1 MNKTR
6 PKRGLMFQLIL
17 LLLLIALI
25 PLVISNSNLVKL
37 NENYLENNLLDNH
50 TERARGTAQEISS
63 YLRNAIEKLEIITRL
78 QPLTQTFSDVQKYQ
92 LLFFFLEEY
101 KDFVSIALMD
111 REGAVQSEIVR
122 PPMNSMQIDER
133 TERRESVF
141 QQAVQGDLSIAD
153 PMSLPEKETAL
164 VTMGLPIYFGDQ
176 VNGVL
181 VAEMSMQRIWEIV
194 NDVSIHRS
202 GEAYLVDR
210 RGRLIAHKDR
220 HRVME
225 QEDMTGE
232 EIVGT
237 YLAVG
242 NSGGALPFVNRDGE
256 EMLGAYAPLS
266 LEGWGVVVQEPRKD
280 AYFVVA
286 EMKFRSLLWGGCT
299 GILVCFIGVFF
310 ARKISVPIMNFTQ
323 SAFRIAKGN
332 FKERVTLK
340 SKNEIGQLADT
351 FNYMAE
357 ELDLHDQNMRDL
369 FMSAISSLA
378 AAIDARDP
386 YTRGHSERV
395 TAYSLAIADEMEVDS
410 EDREVVHLAGLLHDV
425 GKIGIDDSV
434 LRKPT
439 QLTDEEFV
447 IIKQHPEKG
456 ASIMSPIKQLK
467 DVIPSMRHH
476 HERYD
481 GNGYPDGI
489 GGERIPLPARI
500 ITVADTFDAMTS
512 DRPYQVGIPDEEVV
526 EKIAS
531 WAGSRY
537 DPKVCEAF
545 AQAYRAEIL
554 AGFDSRSLLDDAGP
568 DAQVLALFCVEREPA
583 AWPSPPG

>member
-1 MNKTR
+1 MSKAR
-6 PKRGLMFQLIL
+6 PKRGLMFQLII

-37 NENYLENNLLDNH
+37 NENYLENNVLDNH
-50 TERARGTAQEISS
+50 AERARGTAQEISS
-63 YLRNAIEKLEIITRL
+63 YLRNSIEKLEIITRL

-111 REGAVQSEIVR
+111 RDGAVQSEIVR
-122 PPMNSMQIDER
+122 PAMNSMRVEER
-133 TERRESVF
+133 TVRRESVF
-141 QQAVQGDLSIAD
+141 RQAVNGDLSIND
-153 PMSLPEKETAL
+153 PMSLPENEMAL
-164 VTMGLPIYFGDQ
+164 VTIGLPIYFGDQ

-194 NDVSIHRS
+194 DSISIHRS

-210 RGRLIAHKDR
+210 RGRLIAHKNR
-220 HRVME
+220 RRIIE

-242 NSGGALPFVNRDGE
+242 NSGGALPFVNREGRK
-256 EMLGAYAPLS
+256 MLGAYAPLS
-266 LEGWGVVVQEPRKD
+266 LEGWGVVVQEPRKA

-286 EMKFRSLLWGGCT
+286 EMKFRSLLWGGFT
-299 GILVCFIGVFF
+299 GILVCLIGVFV

-323 SAFRIAKGN
+323 SALRIAKGN
-332 FKERVTLK
+332 FKERISLK

-351 FNYMAE
+351 FNYMAQ
-357 ELDLHDQNMRDL
+357 ELDLHDLNMRDL
-369 FMSAISSLA
+369 FMSAIASLA

-395 TAYSLAIADEMEVDS
+395 TAYSLAIADEMDVNS
-410 EDREVVHLAGLLHDV
+410 ADREVVHLAGLLHDV

-434 LRKPT
+434 LRKPN
-439 QLTDEEFV
+439 QLTDEEFM

-456 ASIMSPIKQLK
+456 ANIMSPIKQLK

-489 GGERIPLPARI
+489 GGETIPLPARI
-500 ITVADTFDAMTS
+500 ITIADTFDAMTS

-526 EKIAS
+526 EKIAG

-545 AQAYRAEIL
+545 ARAHGKGTI
-554 AGFDSRSLLDDAGP
+554 AGIKG
-568 DAQVLALFCVEREPA
+568 A
-583 AWPSPPG
+583 AEEEGRGDEAVPCSVPHLVQ

>member
-1 MNKTR
+1 MSKAR

-50 TERARGTAQEISS
+50 AERARGTAQEISS

-111 REGAVQSEIVR
+111 KNGAVASEIVR
-122 PPMNSMQIDER
+122 PAVNSMHVSER
-133 TERRESVF
+133 AKRRESVF
-141 QQAVQGDLSIAD
+141 QQAVGGELSIAD
-153 PMSLPEKETAL
+153 PMSLPQEEMAL
-164 VTMGLPIYFGDQ
+164 VTIGLPIYFGDQ

-194 NDVSIHRS
+194 NNIATHRS

-210 RGRLIAHKDR
+210 RGRLIAHRDR
-220 HRVME
+220 GRVMA
-225 QEDMTGE
+225 QEDMTAE

-242 NSGGALPFVNRDGE
+242 NTGGALPFVNRNGQ
-256 EMLGAYAPLS
+256 EMLGAYAPLN
-266 LEGWGVVVQEPRKD
+266 LEGWGVVVQQPKKD

-286 EMKFRSLLWGGCT
+286 EMKFRSLLWGGFT
-299 GILVCFIGVFF
+299 GILVCLIGVFF

-323 SAFRIAKGN
+323 SALRIAKGN
-332 FKERVTLK
+332 FKERVSLK
-340 SKNEIGQLADT
+340 SGNEIGQLADT
-351 FNYMAE
+351 FNYMAQ

-395 TAYSLAIADEMEVDS
+395 TAYSLAIADEMAVEPA
-410 EDREVVHLAGLLHDV
+410 EREVVHLAGLLHDV

-434 LRKPT
+434 LRKPN
-439 QLTDEEFV
+439 QLTDEEFR

-456 ASIMSPIKQLK
+456 ANIMSPIKQLK
-467 DVIPSMRHH
+467 GVIPSMRHH

-489 GGERIPLPARI
+489 GGEAIPLPARI
-500 ITVADTFDAMTS
+500 ITIADTFDAMTS
-512 DRPYQVGIPDEEVV
+512 DRPYQMGVPDEEVV
-526 EKIAS
+526 EKIAG

-537 DPKVCEAF
+537 DPAVCEAF
-545 AQAYRAEIL
+545 ARAHRKGKIRGIKGALEDEECGHEAL
-554 AGFDSRSLLDDAGP
+554 TC
-568 DAQVLALFCVEREPA
+568 QVPHLVQ
-583 AWPSPPG
+583 WPQGS